1 VAWKATNVHRPE
13 SCKKVTHIPRRRVC
27 VIFLQALPE
36 GMGGIGSWEL
46 GIVSRGGVGVDGSD
60 AGTGYEG

>member
-1 VAWKATNVHRPE
+1 MG
-13 SCKKVTHIPRRRVC
+13 I
-27 VIFLQALPE
+27 IFVGALPE

-60 AGTGYEG
+60 VGTGYEG